1 MTPAGAAALAQTV
14 PLLVKTWPDAPGA
27 AVVTAPVPAPSR
39 TPLAVCVAAP
49 LPPWATVNGV
59 VSPVNEVMLEL
70 APAPTP
76 PNAVRAAPAV
86 DDPVPPDA
94 TARGVVP
101 KVSPGAEILLANA
114 PPSLADTTSL
124 GRKAFAT

>member
-1 MTPAGAAALAQTV
+1 MV
-14 PLLVKTWPDAPGA
+14 N
-27 AVVTAPVPAPSR
+27 APVPAPSR

-49 LPPWATVNGV
+49 LPPCATVRGV

-86 DDPVPPDA
+86 VAPVPPSLI
-94 TARGVVP
+94 ARGEADAVV
-101 KVSPGAEILLANA
+101 
-114 PPSLADTTSL
+114 
-124 GRKAFAT
+124 